1 MPEGK
6 LARILVPMDAS
17 EGAGRAAAFAVKL
30 AEITGADVDV
40 LHVTYFDKDTDAEEE
55 SWLPDSIAGSMGDEE
70 QAALKMAEKYIPD
83 GFAYEYHQR
92 TGTPVEAILQFCE
105 EGGHDCIVVGGRG
118 LGVMEGLIFGS
129 VSQELIER
137 AKVSVVVVK

>member
-1 MPEGK
+1 
-6 LARILVPMDAS
+6 MDIATIYPKYLC
-17 EGAGRAAAFAVKL
+17 RAICPIV
-30 AEITGADVDV
+30 
-40 LHVTYFDKDTDAEEE
+40 
-55 SWLPDSIAGSMGDEE
+55 
-70 QAALKMAEKYIPD
+70 
-83 GFAYEYHQR
+83 AYEYHQR